1 MKLAVRPLLLMAG
14 LSVLAACETV
24 PKPFR
29 HEEGVISALARPKLG
44 RGIALRPSGDLA
56 SADLL
61 MEAVIKAFE
70 DREVP
75 VSLRQGP
82 GFGRV
87 IEATPEGQPPQGQT
101 IVWRLLAADG
111 SEMSRVVTPPATQP
125 KLAAA
130 QVAAQFYPLLEDPDA
145 KPQITA
151 GTNLPPRPKVRIEPM
166 KGLPGDGD
174 TVLPQALAKALGRER
189 IDVADIAPYTVVGVI
204 TVAPSGAND
213 DIVTISWLV
222 KRDNAG
228 GPQLA
233 SIDQGGAVPRGRLNL
248 PWGSMAR
255 DIAEGGASGV
265 AEVVRL
271 AERNRQ
277 EQESDAGS
285 RQFTEAG
292 PADIGKSESSDQT
305 NSARI
310 VPPPP
315 SEPAPSTVAGPPEA
329 PSSALPAKPDTA
341 EPVTPESTKAAVK
354 PKTSAKS
361 SPKPTKAKKAKPA
374 PRIKTDR

>member
-1 MKLAVRPLLLMAG
+1 MKTAWSPLLVMVG
-14 LSVLAACETV
+14 LTLLTACETV

-29 HEEGVISALARPKLG
+29 HEEGAISALARPKLG
-44 RGIALRPSGDLA
+44 RGIALRPSDDLA
-56 SADLL
+56 QDTIL
-61 MEAVIKAFE
+61 MEAVITAFE

-75 VSLRQGP
+75 VTLRRGP

-87 IEATPEGQPPQGQT
+87 IEVSPEQQSPRGQA

-111 SEMSRVVTPPATQP
+111 SEVNRLVTAPAAQA

-130 QVAAQFYPLLEDPDA
+130 QVAAQFYPWLEDPDA
-145 KPQITA
+145 KPQLTA
-151 GTNLPPRPKVRIEPM
+151 GTNLPPRPQVRVEPM
-166 KGLPGDGD
+166 RGLPGDGD

-189 IDVADIAPYTVVGVI
+189 IDVADTAPYTVVGVI

-213 DIVTISWLV
+213 DTVTISWLV
-222 KRDNAG
+222 KRGDAAG
-228 GPQLA
+228 THLA

-277 EQESDAGS
+277 EQESAAGS
-285 RQFTEAG
+285 RRFTEAG
-292 PADIGKSESSDQT
+292 PADIGKPESSDQT

-315 SEPAPSTVAGPPEA
+315 SEPAPSAAAEPPEA
-329 PSSALPAKPDTA
+329 PSSALPVTPATA
-341 EPVTPESTKAAVK
+341 EPVTPESTKAVVTS
-354 PKTSAKS
+354 KTSAQS

>member
-1 MKLAVRPLLLMAG
+1 MRPVLFIAALT
-14 LSVLAACETV
+14 VLAACDTV

-29 HEEGVISALARPKLG
+29 HEDGVISALARPKLG
-44 RGIALRPSGDLA
+44 RGIALRPSDDLGQ
-56 SADLL
+56 SDIL
-61 MEAVIKAFE
+61 MAAVIQAFE

-75 VSLRQGP
+75 VTLRHGP

-87 IEATPEGQPPQGQT
+87 IEASPEGHAAQGQG

-111 SEMSRVVTPPATQP
+111 SEMNRLVTTPATLA

-145 KPQITA
+145 KPQIAA
-151 GTNLPPRPKVRIEPM
+151 GTTLPPRPVVRIEPM

-189 IDVADIAPYTVVGVI
+189 IDVTDTAPYTVVGVVS
-204 TVAPSGAND
+204 VAPSGANED
-213 DIVTISWLV
+213 TVTISWLV
-222 KRDNAG
+222 KRGGAG
-228 GPQLA
+228 GAQLA
-233 SIDQGGAVPRGRLNL
+233 RIDQGGAVPRGRLNL
-248 PWGSMAR
+248 TWGSMAR

-277 EQESDAGS
+277 EQESAAGS

-292 PADIGKSESSDQT
+292 PADIGKPELSDQT
-305 NSARI
+305 NSA
-310 VPPPP
+310 PTPSPMP
-315 SEPAPSTVAGPPEA
+315 SEPAPSAVAGPSEA
-329 PSSALPAKPDTA
+329 PSPASPATPDTA
-341 EPVTPESTKAAVK
+341 EPAPPKPVKAVVK
-354 PKTSAKS
+354 PKSSAKS
-361 SPKPTKAKKAKPA
+361 SPKPTKAQKAQTA